1 MKILDAISSRI
12 PVVTTT
18 KGVEGIDLRDGEE
31 CLKADSADEFVD
43 TIIRLLGDVNLQ
55 EKLVNQADYRLR
67 QLYNPQKMLDRRLE
81 IYNQILADKG

>member
-1 MKILDAISSRI
+1 M
-12 PVVTTT
+12 
-18 KGVEGIDLRDGEE
+18 EGIDLRDGEE